1 MLVKGNKQG
10 FTLIEVVIVLAIAAL
25 VLAGVFLAV
34 NGAQTSRRDT
44 QRKNDVGRVAS
55 YLEQW
60 SSNNNGNYPADQT
73 AFGTAMATYMNG
85 MNDPRT
91 GTAYTRAALVVPT
104 ATTPAGLSYTLTN
117 RVYTVCIGLEQGGS
131 ACRTNN

>member
-34 NGAQTSRRDT
+34 TGAQTSRRDT

-55 YLEQW
+55 YLEQIA
-60 SSNNNGNYPADQT
+60 SNNAGVYPANQA
-73 AFGTAMATYMNG
+73 AFAAAIGTYVGG
-85 MNDPRT
+85 MNDPLS
-91 GTAYTRAALVVPT
+91 GTAYQYTAARVPT
-104 ATTPAGLSYTLTN
+104 NAASAGFTYTITGRQYN
-117 RVYTVCIGLEQGGS
+117 VCINLEQGGTS
-131 ACRTNN
+131 CRAN